1 MLSIVQITLKKGYYL
16 LFIVLTLLLKLKH
29 SKPTISLESTF
40 IYFQMNKDS
49 HVILCGQIS
58 VYNKDVPYP
67 PPIPEETEQKLK
79 QNNITR

>member
-1 MLSIVQITLKKGYYL
+1 MLSIVQKGYL
-16 LFIVLTLLLKLKH
+16 LFIVLTLKH
-29 SKPTISLESTF
+29 SKLNISLETTF

>member
-1 MLSIVQITLKKGYYL
+1 
-16 LFIVLTLLLKLKH
+16 
-29 SKPTISLESTF
+29 
-40 IYFQMNKDS
+40 MNKDS